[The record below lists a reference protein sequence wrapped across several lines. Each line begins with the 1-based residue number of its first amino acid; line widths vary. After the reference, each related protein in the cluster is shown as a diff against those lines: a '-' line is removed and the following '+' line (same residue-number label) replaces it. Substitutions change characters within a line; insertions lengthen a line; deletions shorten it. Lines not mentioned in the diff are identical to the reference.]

1 MMVFGNVKDN
11 ADAENGRRNLGCG
24 WITIL
29 AVAQDCNLLLYE
41 EWDHSGSRQR
51 QSEKKIN

>member
-41 EWDHSGSRQR
+41 E
-51 QSEKKIN
+51 